1 MCAWLRLQLGNGEW
15 EGKRLVSEE
24 NLRETRLP
32 QMVIRPTTPTEREA
46 LDLTETTQQTYGMGW
61 TIWDY
66 RGHGMHSHGGAIDG
80 FRSTLALAPRR
91 NVGVVVLV
99 NGAPTEAH
107 TAIRN
112 ALLDR
117 LLGLEPKDWNALLTA
132 QFEKALA
139 EGKEQERKRA
149 EKRRPDTQ
157 PSREWSAYA
166 GEYTDVAYGPAQVAA
181 TDAGLTLAWS
191 NFQLPLQHWHHD
203 TFLLKSEDAGV
214 DELVRFSL
222 NADGNVTAFEVFGQ
236 NFQRSVE

>member
-1 MCAWLRLQLGNGEW
+1 
-15 EGKRLVSEE
+15 
-24 NLRETRLP
+24 
-32 QMVIRPTTPTEREA
+32 
-46 LDLTETTQQTYGMGW
+46 MGW

-66 RGHGMHSHGGAIDG
+66 RGHGLHSHGGAIDG

-112 ALLDR
+112 TVLDR
-117 LLGLEPKDWNALLTA
+117 LLGLEPKDWNTLLKT

-139 EGKEQERKRA
+139 EGKEQERKRD

-157 PSREWSAYA
+157 PSRELSAYA
-166 GEYTDVAYGPAQVAA
+166 GEYTDAAYGPAQVAS

-191 NFQLPLQHWHHD
+191 QFTLPLQHWHHD
-203 TFLLKSEDAGV
+203 TFLLKGEDAGV

-222 NADGNVTAFEVFGQ
+222 NTDGNINALEMFGQ
-236 NFQRSVE
+236 TFQCAVK